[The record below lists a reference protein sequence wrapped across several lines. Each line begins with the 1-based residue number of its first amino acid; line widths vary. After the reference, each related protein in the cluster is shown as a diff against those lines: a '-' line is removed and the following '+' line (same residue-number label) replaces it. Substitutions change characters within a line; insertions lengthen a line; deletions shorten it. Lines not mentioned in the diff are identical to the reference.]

1 MFRSRSNLF
10 RYLIS
15 IAIAASVLIAHSAHA
30 SEPAAFKADT
40 GSYRHE
46 LVCIDTPW
54 AYESLGR
61 PVGAAFMAI
70 SSRKNATD
78 ELIGSSSPIAS
89 RVDIHDIIMKAGNMV
104 MTPVENLAVSSESPL
119 ELKPHGLHIM
129 LMGLNEPLEADT
141 TFPLILE
148 FDKSGMIQIQV
159 SVLKISHS
167 PPEYDLVCD

>member
-30 SEPAAFKADT
+30 SEPAAFKSDT

-70 SSRKNATD
+70 SSGKNATD

-104 MTPVENLAVSSESPL
+104 MTPVENLTVSSESPL
-119 ELKPHGLHIM
+119 ELKPHGFAHHAHGIERAAGSRYHLS
-129 LMGLNEPLEADT
+129 ADT
-141 TFPLILE
+141 RIQKIWE
-148 FDKSGMIQIQV
+148 DSDSG
-159 SVLKISHS
+159 ISTQNQS
-167 PPEYDLVCD
+167 